1 MKKSFLRSTLL
12 AALMATLY
20 GQAQAAGLGRINV
33 FSALGQPLR
42 AEVELSATADELEA
56 MSAKLASAEA
66 HARSRIDYIPDF
78 ANIRM
83 SVERRGPA
91 GAVVKISSD
100 RPFNEPF
107 VDFLVEL
114 NWGGGRV
121 VREYTFLLD
130 PAESAGSKALPQI
143 GEPAVRAERP
153 APLSAPAPAPEVR
166 ESVAPASKPARS
178 ARTARAA
185 KAAEPKKAAEPEAA
199 ASKDRPEDYK
209 VQPGNT
215 ASGIAEKLKSVEI
228 TRDQMMAALYRSN
241 QSAFAGGNINKLA
254 AGSILKVPSIQDAA
268 QIERSEA
275 RQIIVKASSF
285 EALKQDAAAA
295 VAQGA
300 AKDAQGGQSASGKL
314 SSKVEEKSP
323 LAAPGKDQLKISKT
337 QLDKQAGAGLSDSKA
352 SGRIQALEEDAAARE
367 KALKEAKSRTAE
379 LERNVKE
386 LEKLVKLK
394 NDSLAEAQKQAAAAE
409 AKAKELS
416 KAVDDKASKAADKAA
431 KEKAAADEKAAK
443 LKAEADAKAAQ
454 EQAAKEKAEA
464 DKLAAEKDAAEK
476 AAAEEAAAREK
487 AAKEA
492 AEAQSAAQAS
502 ASEPVEASPPLAQ
515 SAAPVASAPVSAP
528 VAEEPKPEEPG
539 ILSSPLTLGVAALA
553 LLLGALVFIRNRR
566 RNAAATASTTT
577 LSDASTSPNSVFGNA
592 GGQTIDTGT
601 SVLHTDFSQSG
612 LSAIDTDEGVDPVAE
627 ADVYMAYGRDAQA
640 EEILLDALKNDP
652 TRTAIYLKLLE
663 IYAQRRSLKQFETI
677 ATDLYTQT
685 GGVGEDWAKAAA
697 LGARLDPGNPLYGSP
712 QPAAAPAP
720 APVVAEPAPEP
731 MAAPIVS
738 FGNGDA
744 ADMRST
750 WTMPGEISKF
760 TDQGDLVED
769 EMPQSLTATTPEPL
783 NLDFNL
789 DLELPAGDEPETR
802 IESRD
807 EEPLSLEPEPL
818 SLDAGNASAE
828 VDMPLEFDIG
838 DDEPAHALSTP
849 ISASEEEEIDK
860 AMNALMATDIHTR
873 PLTADELPQAVAEVD
888 LEKTNFETSLLDFD
902 FELGEDTNITRTGL
916 NVADASSPD
925 PVASE
930 AAPAAAAQAGAD
942 DLPDEIDI
950 NDEVSTKLELARAY
964 EEMGDVEGA
973 RELLEEVI
981 NDGAEKQKEQA
992 RSLLSRLA

>member
-1 MKKSFLRSTLL
+1 
-12 AALMATLY
+12 MATLY

-66 HARSRIDYIPDF
+66 HTRSRIDYIPDF
-78 ANIRM
+78 ASIRM

-130 PAESAGSKALPQI
+130 PAESSGSRALPQI
-143 GEPAVRAERP
+143 TEPAVRSERP

-166 ESVAPASKPARS
+166 ESAAPASKPARS

-185 KAAEPKKAAEPEAA
+185 KAAEPKKVAESEAD
-199 ASKDRPEDYK
+199 SKDRPEEYK

-314 SSKVEEKSP
+314 SSRVEEKSP

-337 QLDKQAGAGLSDSKA
+337 QLDKQGTAALADSKA

-416 KAVDDKASKAADKAA
+416 KAVDEKASKAADKAA

-464 DKLAAEKDAAEK
+464 DKLAAEQ
-476 AAAEEAAAREK
+476 AAADEAAAREK

-492 AEAQSAAQAS
+492 AEAQSAVLLP
-502 ASEPVEASPPLAQ
+502 ASEPVEASPPVAQ

-712 QPAAAPAP
+712 QPVAAPAP
-720 APVVAEPAPEP
+720 VAVVAEPEQ

-738 FGNGDA
+738 FGNSDA
-744 ADMRST
+744 ADARST

-760 TDQGDLVED
+760 TDQGDVVEE

-807 EEPLSLEPEPL
+807 EAPLSLEPEPL
-818 SLDAGNASAE
+818 SLDAGNASSE

-838 DDEPAHALSTP
+838 DDEPAHALSAP
-849 ISASEEEEIDK
+849 ISPSEEEEIDK
-860 AMNALMATDIHTR
+860 AMSALMATDIHTR
-873 PLTADELPQAVAEVD
+873 PLTDDELPQAVAEVD

-902 FELGEDTNITRTGL
+902 FELGEDTNISRTGL
-916 NVADASSPD
+916 NVPDAASPD
-925 PVASE
+925 PLALE
-930 AAPAAAAQAGAD
+930 AAEAGDGGGD
-942 DLPDEIDI
+942 DLPAEIDL

-964 EEMGDVEGA
+964 EEMGDMEGA

-981 NDGAEKQKEQA
+981 NDGADQQKEQA
-992 RSLLSRLA
+992 RALLARLA